1 MTELQ
6 KRLILLSEH
15 CVNERQYN
23 LLCFRI
29 LASLTNLEQL
39 QVAEYRNYRRFLL
52 DCLFENCM
60 IIQYATNSVYQ
71 RV

>member
-23 LLCFRI
+23 LLRSRI
-29 LASLTNLEQL
+29 LASLTDLEHH
-39 QVAEYRNYRRFLL
+39 QVAEFRFLL
-52 DCLFENCM
+52 DCIFKYFM